1 MKKFVIALT
10 LLALPLLAAAKD
22 SPLSVDGTTTI
33 DTAKARQLFEQD
45 VAFVDTRKNSDWDA
59 GRIPGAIHLDVK
71 KVLSP
76 ETLAEEVPRDEPV
89 VFYCNGHNCLRSSKA
104 SRLAVSWG
112 WSTVYYYRDGF
123 PAWKAAGNPVE

>member
-10 LLALPLLAAAKD
+10 LLTLPLLAAAKE
-22 SPLSVDGTTTI
+22 SPLSVDGATTI

-45 VAFVDTRKNSDWDA
+45 TAFVDTRKDSDWDA

-76 ETLAEEVPRDEPV
+76 ETLAEEVAKDEAV

-104 SRLAVSWG
+104 AKLAVSWG
-112 WSTVYYYRDGF
+112 WSKVYYYRDGF

>member
-1 MKKFVIALT
+1 M
-10 LLALPLLAAAKD
+10 
-22 SPLSVDGTTTI
+22 DGATTI